1 MPVHSDL
8 GKRMKEYEGVSKTA
22 LMKRTPVAIRI
33 DGKAFHTYTRG
44 FKKPFDNILVKSMQE
59 TMRYL
64 CENIQGCV
72 FGYCQSDEITLIL
85 TDYKTFDTAAWFDY
99 EVQKLCSISASMA
112 TMGFNKAFKK
122 NLDED
127 KMNYR
132 CSFVPQSVEIQK
144 EMTKY
149 YETLEAAAEKGA
161 MFDSRCFNISKEEV
175 CNLVY
180 WRQLDATRNAI
191 QMVGQTNFSHKQL
204 QNKSCAMIQEMLFQE
219 KGINFNNYPVYLKR
233 GTACYN
239 TENGWVLDL
248 NMPILKGEDRN
259 YVDRLINFE

>member
-1 MPVHSDL
+1 
-8 GKRMKEYEGVSKTA
+8 
-22 LMKRTPVAIRI
+22 
-33 DGKAFHTYTRG
+33 
-44 FKKPFDNILVKSMQE
+44 
-59 TMRYL
+59 
-64 CENIQGCV
+64 
-72 FGYCQSDEITLIL
+72 
-85 TDYKTFDTAAWFDY
+85 
-99 EVQKLCSISASMA
+99 MA
-112 TMGFNKAFKK
+112 TMAFNKAFKK

-132 CSFVPQSVEIQK
+132 CSFVPQSVKIQK

>member
-1 MPVHSDL
+1 MPVHDDL
-8 GKRMKEYEGVSKTA
+8 GKRMKGYEAVSKTV

-33 DGKAFHTYTRG
+33 DGKAFHTFTRG
-44 FKKPFDNILVKSMQE
+44 FKKPFDNILIKSMQE

-112 TMGFNKAFKK
+112 TMAFNKFFAK
-122 NLDED
+122 NVYTTPYISD
-127 KMNYR
+127 
-132 CSFVPQSVEIQK
+132 
-144 EMTKY
+144 Y
-149 YETLEAAAEKGA
+149 YEVYTKAIEKGA

-191 QMVGQTNFSHKQL
+191 QMVGQAYFSHKQL

-219 KGINFNNYPVYLKR
+219 KDINFNNYPVYLKR
-233 GTACYN
+233 GTACCN
-239 TENGWVLDL
+239 TENGWLLDL

-259 YVDRLINFE
+259 YVDKLINFE